1 MLLKKINSYIGSR
14 ITTAQTLILGYFLFI
29 LFGSFLLML
38 PISINSDE
46 TLSFVDSIFT
56 TTSAISGTGLI
67 VEDTGTY
74 FSLFGQAVILILIQ
88 VGNVGYMIF
97 FALAVVIFSG
107 KLSLFNKLI
116 LKESISHSKL
126 ELKQFVF
133 KVIKYTLVIEAVA
146 AAMLVIYWMEDMTF
160 GESLRQGIFHSVSA
174 FCTAGFSLN
183 SDNLM
188 GYRNDYFVNA
198 VIIAASYAGCIGF
211 FVVYDLS
218 SFTKSSFKK
227 IRYRL
232 STHSRLVLW
241 VSLSIIVIGTVLIY
255 FVENIISH
263 TGEASTLLESFFQ
276 SASAS
281 TSVGFNTVDISKLE
295 RSSLLGIVIE
305 MFIGASPSGTGGGIK
320 TTVFLIMCLS
330 LFTFIRDRKNVNVM
344 SRSIHP
350 ATIARAFS
358 ISLLALFW
366 LLFTTMFLN
375 ITEEQQFISLLFEA
389 SSALG
394 NNGLS
399 TGITSSISTPGKI
412 ILSLT
417 MLIGRVGP
425 LIVGYTLLGRQKA
438 VNYSYPEGNILI
450 V

>member
-1 MLLKKINSYIGSR
+1 
-14 ITTAQTLILGYFLFI
+14 
-29 LFGSFLLML
+29 ML
-38 PISINSDE
+38 PVSIEGDD
-46 TLSFVDSIFT
+46 TLSFIDSIFT

-67 VEDTGTY
+67 VEDTGSY
-74 FSLFGQAVILILIQ
+74 FSLFGQFVIMLLIQ

-97 FALAVVIFSG
+97 FALAVVVFSG

-126 ELKQFVF
+126 DLKQFVF
-133 KVIKYTLVIEAVA
+133 KVFKYTLVIEAVA
-146 AAMLVIYWMEDMTF
+146 AAMLSIYWMQDMSVA
-160 GESLRQGIFHSVSA
+160 ESLRQGIFHSVSA

-188 GYRNDYFVNA
+188 GYRHDYFVNA
-198 VIIAASYAGCIGF
+198 VIIGASYAGCIGF
-211 FVVYDLS
+211 FVVYDIS
-218 SFTKSSFKK
+218 SFTKASFKK
-227 IRYRL
+227 VRYRL
-232 STHSRLVLW
+232 STHSRLVLS
-241 VSLSIIVIGTVLIY
+241 VSLSIIVLGTLLIF
-255 FVENIISH
+255 FVENVVSY
-263 TGEASTLLESFFQ
+263 TGEASSLLESFFQ

-281 TSVGFNTVDISKLE
+281 SSVGFNTVDIGKLE
-295 RSSLLGIVIE
+295 RSSQLGIIVE

-330 LFTFIRDRKNVNVM
+330 LLTFIRDRKNVNVM

-375 ITEEQQFISLLFEA
+375 ITEEEQFLSLLFEA
-389 SSALG
+389 ASALG

-399 TGITSSISTPGKI
+399 TGITGSISIPGKI
-412 ILSLT
+412 ILSLS

-425 LIVGYTLLGRQKA
+425 LIVGYSLLGRQKA
-438 VNYSYPEGNILI
+438 VHYSYPEGNILI